1 LTWIKIVRPEKEI
14 LIVTATK
21 GEAMMDY
28 KTIVVHLDRDTRR
41 AERLELAF
49 SLAEEFGAHLI
60 GLFALSAEHIPSAA
74 MAEARAKIIEV
85 QKRSR
90 AEAAREAETAF
101 RSAIPR
107 HVGSRAEWR
116 MSEADALGA
125 MCTSARY
132 ADLLVAGQRDRH
144 ANSDT
149 GIRPGFLDELVLST
163 GRPVLLVPYAG
174 HFPSVGKNVLV
185 AWNAKPE
192 ATRAVTDALPLL
204 ARADSVQVMAFEP
217 EGSRSGH
224 GEDPGADIALYLARH
239 GVKATTSRQHCGGD
253 EVGVQI
259 LSRAA
264 DLDADLIVM
273 GAYGHSRV
281 RELVLGGVTRTILDS
296 MTVPV
301 LMSH

>member
-1 LTWIKIVRPEKEI
+1 MP
-14 LIVTATK
+14 TK
-21 GEAMMDY
+21 DEAMINY
-28 KTIVVHLDRDTRR
+28 KTIVVHLDRDARR
-41 AERLELAF
+41 TERLELAC
-49 SLAEEFGAHLI
+49 SLVGELDAHLI
-60 GLFALSAEHIPSAA
+60 GLFALSEEHIPSAA
-74 MAEARAKIIEV
+74 MAEAGVQIIEA

-101 RSAIPR
+101 RSAVAR
-107 HVGSRAEWR
+107 HVGVRAEWR
-116 MSEADALGA
+116 MSEADALVA
-125 MCTSARY
+125 MHTSARY

-149 GIRPGFLDELVLST
+149 GIAPGFLDELVLST
-163 GRPVLLVPYAG
+163 GRPLLIVPYVG
-174 HFPSVGKNVLV
+174 HFPRVGKKVLI
-185 AWNAKPE
+185 AWNARSQ

-204 ARADSVQVMAFEP
+204 TRADSVQVMVFEP
-217 EGSRSGH
+217 KGSRSGH
-224 GEDPGADIALYLARH
+224 GENPGADIALYLARH
-239 GVKATTSRQHCGGD
+239 GVKASASRQFCGSD

-264 DLDADLIVM
+264 DIDADLIVM